1 MKSQVFR
8 SIRLAAS
15 VLAMTAL
22 PALAAAQASSANA
35 SPMSLAGT
43 WNMSLIGDH
52 VIPVALLIEQKG
64 TALTGTFILMG
75 KDYPLAGE
83 VKGDSFELRGQ
94 GPGLGRG
101 NDHGAAAAAAAP
113 QPATP
118 PPANG
123 PRQVTINLAD
133 LVISGKSD
141 GNGGLLGEMGSKPS
155 EGKAFAGMK
164 WTAERLKERKL
175 PTSQGASTD
184 GVNVTGKW
192 ATTINEAQVHMEMDL
207 THAGSKVTGTA
218 TSDHLGVMKVE
229 GALANGTLT
238 LVATGSVGGQDVRLE
253 LSGKYKADG
262 SFAGDLTSQMGA
274 MTWTAA
280 RVKK

>member
-8 SIRLAAS
+8 SIRLAVS
-15 VLAMTAL
+15 VLSLAAV
-22 PALAAAQASSANA
+22 PALVTAQTPA
-35 SPMSLAGT
+35 SPMSMDGT

-75 KDYPLAGE
+75 KDYPLTGE
-83 VKGDSFELRGQ
+83 VTGTTFELRGK

-123 PRQVTINLAD
+123 PRQVAINLAD
-133 LVISGKSD
+133 LVIAGKSD
-141 GNGGLLGEMGSKPS
+141 GNGGLVGQMGAKPS
-155 EGKAFAGMK
+155 DGGAFNGMK

-175 PTSQGASTD
+175 PATQSASTD
-184 GVNVTGKW
+184 GVNLTGKW
-192 ATTINEAQVHMEMDL
+192 ETMINEAQVHMEMDL
-207 THAGSKVTGTA
+207 THTGSKVTGTA
-218 TSDHLGVMKVE
+218 TSDHLGVMKLD
-229 GALANGTLT
+229 GTLANGTLT

-262 SFAGDLTSQMGA
+262 TFAGDLTSQMGA
-274 MTWTAA
+274 MTWTSA
-280 RVKK
+280 RAKK